1 MTTPVKYFLLGKPI
15 RYSVTRIVA
24 VLCVEILV
32 LNVNDKRWWN
42 LEEMRPSGK

>member
-1 MTTPVKYFLLGKPI
+1 MTTPVKCFLLGKLI

-24 VLCVEILV
+24 VLCVEIV

-42 LEEMRPSGK
+42 LKEMRPSGK